1 MPSLSNLIMRSALA
15 MLLLCLWTSTVM
27 AADGRDVPPTP
38 KQRLLAQAVK
48 EPAKNAAGE
57 KEAIEKGVV
66 EKAIVLDAGQ
76 EASAVAFVRENHA
89 ELASLLDNLKESRP
103 KEYQKAVRDLARVRE
118 RLAQMKA
125 NNGARY
131 DLELAVWKT
140 ESRIQLL
147 AARLH
152 MSDSQELRD
161 QIRQAINER
170 FDLKLAVLK
179 LERDMFRD
187 KADKAEAQIQ
197 KLDQQRSDIVEKQV
211 QALAKPSGTTTVKAP
226 NKSEKK
232 SPDKKNPNKDN
243 PRKEAL
249 KAPAKKP

>member
-1 MPSLSNLIMRSALA
+1 MPSLSNLIMRSVLA

-27 AADGRDVPPTP
+27 SADDRDVPPTP

-48 EPAKNAAGE
+48 EPAKN
-57 KEAIEKGVV
+57 GVG

-131 DLELAVWKT
+131 DLELSVWKT

-197 KLDQQRSDIVEKQV
+197 KLDQQRSDMIEKQM
-211 QALAKPSGTTTVKAP
+211 QALAKPSATTNVKAP

-243 PRKEAL
+243 PRKEAP